1 MTRSD
6 LVYYRHKVPTENT
19 KDLLVYVGPN
29 NPHMHIFEKILAN
42 GTKSITDQEDQE
54 LTVTYGHNYKH
65 KLGLSFLNKYPSTT
79 LEFLQENPPISRKK
93 SKKIARKLKKDQSK
107 ASTKKVRPQSSPTE
121 TSDFVYYR
129 HRVPAENTKDENA
142 KDLLVYVGPNN
153 PHMHIFEKILAN
165 KSITDQEDQEL
176 TVTYGHN
183 YKHKLGLSFLKKDP
197 STKLEFVQEHLRDVT
212 PAYIRNRVS
221 KKREEGSKDIQV
233 YVGPNNPHMKIF
245 QKVMKKGVSSL
256 SKTEHL
262 VLKEG
267 YGPNYMFKLGLNF
280 LVKDPLARA
289 EFLEKV
295 PNVESI
301 CKNLKDGISFD
312 VYKVYVHGIGHQD
325 DRLYIFA
332 GKQGCEDI
340 FDKLQANGL
349 ASLNQEDHVRLAKAY
364 GNHYK
369 ESLALNKK
377 KKYKAKVM
385 YVDSYIHPDDT
396 LFIVKQKIGRVLNKD
411 PSEIYT
417 WIKSFVSTQDV
428 AYWETLLEL
437 VFKDKPLQTSEYLN
451 TLVFHLTGRNLD
463 INGEDINKDE
473 AIEIILKA
481 GIQTVKVPLG
491 LKYMRD
497 SHYEFFPVDP
507 SEHKKVYTK
516 QELSNIVPS
525 WELQQHIESFV
536 VLNKTINVMCKPD
549 DPTQVPNHNL
559 YFIKL
564 PIRYYESDK
573 AKDKKVDESE
583 LIQHEKD
590 FDELIACFKS
600 DDSDSDFECSVNYIH
615 LRNEVY
621 EDIDI
626 PTQAIF
632 HTLNPDKHDIPFVKI
647 ITSDTSLVKIHKQY
661 VREVPKEKLISW
673 TKNDVNRRSNGVNNI
688 ILKLWLQS
696 RRYASIT
703 IFKNGTVDL
712 EIDYGTDSTNSTD
725 IITIQRDL
733 RHVNNKL
740 NQIHPKIP
748 LFDVL
753 VFKVKDV
760 ETITKIV
767 RMVISSNIA
776 IKKEHSFNET
786 QLKTIFE
793 RYPSIF
799 NVGTVFKSVLSLV
812 YKKTNGFGC
821 DDHIS
826 QFAKR
831 LNTKEGNLVARLT
844 EVFGLQKHA
853 AKHYASNWQS
863 TFEHFGIRSKMG
875 TNKYHTLSTRPQFFA
890 NIKLRPTIQ
899 GYRVVME
906 NITSLIYVRRIL
918 KYITCIIA
926 KAIEEMSYGKNA
938 ALAQKLKTDDVKPDK
953 NPLKKKSV
961 IEASFDDEDPVYGYD
976 DTGDYMEFAQKQMK
990 SLLQDDDDMSG
1001 LSADFYADDSGQ
1013 SLAKLANEP
1022 YNKYILRELARKDK
1036 ELFDFKKPNEHFKS
1050 YARSCQKT
1058 SYRQP
1063 VVISKEERDQLAQED
1078 ESAYN
1083 YHAIPYGS
1091 TEELEKQNFY
1101 ICPQVWCPKSRKPM
1115 TLEQYQRNKEKCP
1128 DPNINEEPIL
1138 FVNGWADKKN
1148 PGVIKKRNIGFLK
1161 KHEHP
1166 NNLCMPCCF
1175 VPDKLKQMDDNM
1187 KSCLK
1192 QETIDK
1198 KHKTKPYIMSYS
1210 HITEQY
1216 RYGLLP
1222 PLLSTFLGSTKCGHR
1237 DNGSG
1242 NAEADTYCFVRQGMP
1257 PRRQSFLYT
1266 MSQMLNN
1273 PDINSDVD
1281 VIQAIVK
1288 NLTID
1293 TFMAMYNGRLIK
1305 RFIDVVDTN
1314 TIFSVKEWN
1323 KFTAWFVSED
1333 AFIYV
1338 KRFHLTKIRKTLSNM
1353 KEFTDKVYA
1362 KQIRREFLIYSAF
1375 HKFLQYLQDME
1386 LVKSHQFLLE
1396 LFNYNLQ
1403 WLNQRA
1409 YNYIL
1414 FEHVNDSIT
1423 MSCMTN
1429 MYMRTHKPC
1438 ILLYKTPSDKYEPIF
1453 NITAQPPHT
1462 YKFVKEEYSD
1472 LLSKI
1477 YRLLNSKC
1485 TSLFNPQHATNI
1497 YHALEKTKFGDVH
1510 QVINYDFHLIGFW
1523 LHQQNMYI
1531 PLKYLSHLLYEI
1543 EGKVIYV
1550 DEIFKNKETFEL
1562 DPTDAKLI
1570 LDEMNVYLSEE
1581 DRIYVKKTHNTHLDL
1596 AAPTAGNLNVIPLRH
1611 DGDTLP
1617 ESIDLDM
1624 NMLVQLKTNDVR
1636 VEAINE
1642 MTSIEFYCRALWN
1655 EIIKLLNRQRG
1666 LKVFVE
1672 FCRHPSN
1679 PIPLA
1684 VRQQLLMT
1692 KINSY
1697 FTRVEKA
1704 SNGKGTR
1711 IIKGLDSIV
1720 STYIHKSLLH
1730 PDKFHN
1736 TECSSIL
1743 RQKQCEGQCS
1753 WKDNI
1758 KKEIGQEFDRL
1769 DKLQGKKK
1777 ERNFPQKCL
1786 LDVREDMYD
1795 VIRSQVMYNLI
1806 NRNVP
1811 LTKVIVNEKYLKP
1824 VDQDIVILTEDDIL
1838 QKDGSIHRLYEDT
1851 QSKDTWGF
1859 NVQDVDVPIHK
1870 VKPLKDFNLDANNL
1884 IIPDEENWKKVKH
1897 DLTSKKNVFKK
1908 GFEENVH
1915 KDCHVDKNAHPD
1927 QCYDNMWIY
1936 KLFSTAYNTRS
1947 SYDTKHY
1954 TAEELKT
1961 ITRETILKN
1970 YQDSPKNERLA
1981 IKLAYNQQLVG
1992 LFYPKKTKLKENIT
2006 FPTLLALKTA
2016 LESPTY
2022 YPSDLEIE
2030 VLAEFTKINIIVIS
2044 RRRTRVGDKIDG
2056 DNNVNAVPDPTAKT
2070 PDAIWCLGRHKNPL
2084 CIIFLRNDFVRK
2096 ELPGK
2101 KKIEYDEY
2109 RLIVKNRV
2117 HYMFDDDDL
2126 TPIER
2131 KLFLSEKCGQ
2141 FELKED
2147 VLDEDEEPEDA
2158 ADKDEDEKE
2167 SKAKKAKGTKKGSD
2181 EKQTKTQKAKDN
2193 SAKNGD
2199 EKENAKVKKKS
2210 QKVKITVIP
2219 NA

>member
-1 MTRSD
+1 MA
-6 LVYYRHKVPTENT
+6 TE
-19 KDLLVYVGPN
+19 G
-29 NPHMHIFEKILAN
+29 
-42 GTKSITDQEDQE
+42 
-54 LTVTYGHNYKH
+54 
-65 KLGLSFLNKYPSTT
+65 
-79 LEFLQENPPISRKK
+79 ISRKK

-107 ASTKKVRPQSSPTE
+107 GTTKKVRKVKIDRPQSSPTGI
-121 TSDFVYYR
+121 SDLVYYR
-129 HRVPAENTKDENA
+129 HRVPAANTEDEKS
-142 KDLLVYVGPNN
+142 KDLLVYVGPSN

-165 KSITDQEDQEL
+165 GIKSITEQESQEL
-176 TVTYGHN
+176 TVAYGQN
-183 YKHKLGLSFLKKDP
+183 YKNKLGLSFLKKDP
-197 STKLEFVQEHLRDVT
+197 STKLEFVQEYPRDVS

-221 KKREEGSKDIQV
+221 KKREEESKDIQV

-245 QKVMKKGVSSL
+245 EKIMKKGVSSL
-256 SKTEHL
+256 STTEHQ

-289 EFLEKV
+289 EFLEKL

-301 CKNLKDGISFD
+301 CQNLKDGIPFD
-312 VYKVYVHGIGHQD
+312 IYKVNVHGTGHQD
-325 DRLYIFA
+325 DRMYVFA

-340 FDKLQANGL
+340 LDKVQANGL
-349 ASLNQEDHVRLAKAY
+349 ETLNQEDHVRLAKAY

-369 ESLALNKK
+369 ESLELTKK
-377 KKYKAKVM
+377 TKTKARVT
-385 YVDSYIHPDDT
+385 YVDSCIYPDDT
-396 LFIVKQKIGRVLNKD
+396 LFIVKQKIGRALDRD

-417 WIKSFVSTQDV
+417 WVKSFVSPQDV
-428 AYWETLLEL
+428 SYWESLLDPIFRE
-437 VFKDKPLQTSEYLN
+437 KPLQTSEYLN
-451 TLVFHLTGRNLD
+451 SLMRHLTGRDID
-463 INGEDINKDE
+463 INGEDISKDE

-481 GIQTVKVPLG
+481 GIQYVKVPLG

-497 SHYEFFPVDP
+497 TRYEFFPVDP
-507 SEHKKVYTK
+507 SDHTKVYTK
-516 QELSNIVPS
+516 QELSDIVPS

-536 VLNKTINVMCKPD
+536 VLKKTIHVMCKPD
-549 DPTQVPNHNL
+549 DPTHVPNHNL

-564 PIRYYESDK
+564 PVRYYESDK

-583 LIQHEKD
+583 LVQREKD
-590 FDELIACFKS
+590 IDELMACFKS
-600 DDSDSDFECSVNYIH
+600 DDSADFECSVNYIH

-621 EDIDI
+621 EDINL

-647 ITSDTSLVKIHKQY
+647 ITADTSLVKIHKQY
-661 VREVPKEKLISW
+661 VRGVPKEKLVSW
-673 TKNDVNRRSNGVNNI
+673 TKNDVNRRNNGVNNI
-688 ILKLWLQS
+688 ILKVWLPS
-696 RRYASIT
+696 RRYASII

-712 EIDYGTDSTNSTD
+712 EIDYGADSGNSTD
-725 IITIQRDL
+725 ILTIQRDM
-733 RHVNNKL
+733 RHVNAKL

-760 ETITKIV
+760 ETNTKIV
-767 RMVISSNIA
+767 RMVVSSNIT

-812 YKKTNGFGC
+812 YKKTNGFGG

-831 LNTKEGNLVARLT
+831 LNAKEGSLVTRLT
-844 EVFGLQKHA
+844 ELFGLQKHA
-853 AKHYASNWQS
+853 AKYYASSWQS
-863 TFEHFGIRSKMG
+863 TYEQFGNRSKMG
-875 TNKYHTLSTRPQFFA
+875 SNKYHTLSTRAQLFA

-906 NITSLIYVRRIL
+906 NITSHMYVRRIL

-926 KAIEEMSYGKNA
+926 KAIEGMSYGRNA
-938 ALAQKLKTDDVKPDK
+938 ALAQKLKATEESTEESKSKKVS
-953 NPLKKKSV
+953 NKKSV
-961 IEASFDDEDPVYGYD
+961 IDASFDDIDPIYGYD
-976 DTGDYMEFAQKQMK
+976 DTGDYMK
-990 SLLQDDDDMSG
+990 SLLKDDDDDVSG

-1083 YHAIPYGS
+1083 YHALPYGS

-1187 KSCLK
+1187 RSCLK
-1192 QETIDK
+1192 QETLDK
-1198 KHKTKPYIMSYS
+1198 KQKPKPYIMSYS

-1222 PLLSTFLGSTKCGHR
+1222 PLLSTFLGTTKCGYR

-1273 PDINSDVD
+1273 PDINNDAD
-1281 VIQAIVK
+1281 VIKAIVE

-1305 RFIDVVDTN
+1305 RFIDVVDSN
-1314 TIFSVKEWN
+1314 TIFNVKEWN
-1323 KFTAWFVSED
+1323 KFTTWFVS
-1333 AFIYV
+1333 AGALAYV
-1338 KRFHLTKIRKTLSNM
+1338 QRFHLAKIRKAVSTM

-1362 KQIRREFLIYSAF
+1362 KQIRREFLIHSAF
-1375 HKFLQYLQDME
+1375 GKFLQYLQDTE

-1396 LFNYNLQ
+1396 LFNYNLE

-1429 MYMRTHKPC
+1429 MYVRTHKPC

-1453 NITAQPPHT
+1453 NVTAQPPHT

-1485 TSLFNPQHATNI
+1485 TSSFKPQHATNI

-1523 LHQQNMYI
+1523 IHQQSMYI
-1531 PLKYLSHLLYEI
+1531 PLKYLSHILYDI
-1543 EGKVIYV
+1543 EGKVLYV
-1550 DEIFKNKETFEL
+1550 DEIFKSRENFEL
-1562 DPTDAKLI
+1562 DATDAKLI

-1596 AAPTAGNLNVIPLRH
+1596 ESPTAGNLNVIPLKH

-1624 NMLVQLKTNDVR
+1624 SMLVQIKANDAR

-1655 EIIKLLNRQRG
+1655 EVIKLLNRQRG
-1666 LKVFVE
+1666 LKVFVD

-1697 FTRVEKA
+1697 FSRVEKA

-1720 STYIHKSLLH
+1720 STFIHKSLLH

-1758 KKEIGQEFDRL
+1758 KKEIGQEFERL

-1777 ERNFPQKCL
+1777 DRNYPQKCL
-1786 LDVREDMYD
+1786 LDVREDVYH
-1795 VIRSQVMYNLI
+1795 VIQSKVMYNLI

-1811 LTKVIVNEKYLKP
+1811 LTKVVVNEKYLKP

-1838 QKDGSIHRLYEDT
+1838 QKDGSIHRLYEDAET
-1851 QSKDTWGF
+1851 KDTWGF
-1859 NVQDVDVPIHK
+1859 EVQDVDVPIHK

-1884 IIPDEENWKKVKH
+1884 IIPDEANWKKVKH
-1897 DLTSKKNVFKK
+1897 DLIKKNVLKN

-1915 KDCHVDKNAHPD
+1915 KDCRVDKNAHPD

-1981 IKLAYNQQLVG
+1981 IKLAYNQQLEG
-1992 LFYPKKTKLKENIT
+1992 LFYSKKTKQKENIT
-2006 FPTLLALKTA
+2006 FPTLVTLKTA

-2022 YPSDLEIE
+2022 YPSDFEIE

-2044 RRRTRVGDKIDG
+2044 RRGARVGDKIDG
-2056 DNNVNAVPDPTAKT
+2056 GNADNGTQDPVAKT

-2084 CIIFLRNDFVRK
+2084 CIIFLRNDYVRK

-2101 KKIEYDEY
+2101 KKLEYDEY

-2131 KLFLSEKCGQ
+2131 KMFLSEKCGQ

-2158 ADKDEDEKE
+2158 VEKDDDVDVDEKE
-2167 SKAKKAKGTKKGSD
+2167 SKGKKAKSTKKGND
-2181 EKQTKTQKAKDN
+2181 EKQTKTQKAKAN

-2199 EKENAKVKKKS
+2199 EKENAKVKKS
-2210 QKVKITVIP
+2210 RKVKITVIP
-2219 NA
+2219 NV